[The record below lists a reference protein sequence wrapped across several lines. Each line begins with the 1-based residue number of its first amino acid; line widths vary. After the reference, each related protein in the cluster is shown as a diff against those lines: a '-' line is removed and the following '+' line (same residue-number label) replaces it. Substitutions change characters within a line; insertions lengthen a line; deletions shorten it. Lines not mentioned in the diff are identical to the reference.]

1 MARNDSGLEWH
12 GLKSLLRSV
21 GGGIKKR
28 KKGTREKEEK

>member
-12 GLKSLLRSV
+12 GLKSLPRSV
-21 GGGIKKR
+21 SGGIKKR